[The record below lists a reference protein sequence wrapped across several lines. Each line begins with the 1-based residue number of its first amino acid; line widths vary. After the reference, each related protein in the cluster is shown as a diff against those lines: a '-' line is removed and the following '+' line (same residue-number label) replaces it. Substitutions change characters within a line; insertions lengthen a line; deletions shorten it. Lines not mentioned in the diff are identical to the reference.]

1 MFYLGGS
8 PYSESVQMEQT
19 CYVYSGPAL
28 CVLVKFCQRQNYFI
42 PQAHLL
48 LMISTHLMQ
57 NNHMLSDASMQRYPR
72 IRDTGYLQCRDNSS
86 KMLTSSGQ
94 PERCTRIKPELTP
107 SLELEAICSLF
118 PRVTLHATDHDG
130 AARYW
135 APMSPVSRH
144 RGER

>member
-1 MFYLGGS
+1 
-8 PYSESVQMEQT
+8 
-19 CYVYSGPAL
+19 
-28 CVLVKFCQRQNYFI
+28 
-42 PQAHLL
+42 
-48 LMISTHLMQ
+48 MQ

-130 AARYW
+130 AARYRVMCRYGQNSKYSV
-135 APMSPVSRH
+135 PHYPRLPHYPRQRKMHKKGVISSVD
-144 RGER
+144 